1 MNMIYKMKNIVDF
14 AFLDSGTGGIPYMLL
29 LKEKSPESRC
39 VYLGDTVHFPY
50 GEKSFEEI
58 VACSSKAI
66 SRIIELW
73 NPRCIVI
80 ACNTISVTAL
90 GELRKLYPHVP
101 IVGTVPAIKLAA
113 KVSLNK
119 KIGFLAT
126 NASVTNR
133 YSEKLIKDFASDCE
147 VYKRGDPDLIAFIEH
162 KLFTATQEE
171 KLNAVMGAVD
181 YFNGKGCDTI
191 ILGCTH
197 FTHMAR
203 EIEEAFASKSW
214 KKVFVV
220 DSRDGVS
227 NHALEVIK
235 TAPEKKEMPD
245 LPPDMTF
252 FVTSLNGS
260 SDQKEYETLCKKFNI
275 PFGGMV

>member
-1 MNMIYKMKNIVDF
+1 MKKSVDF

-29 LKEKSPESRC
+29 LKEKSPERRC

-58 VACSSKAI
+58 VSCSSHAI
-66 SRIIELW
+66 SQIIDRW
-73 NPRCIVI
+73 NPRAVII

-90 GELRKLYPHVP
+90 DELRKLYPGLP
-101 IVGTVPAIKLAA
+101 IIGTVPAIKLAA

-126 NASVTNR
+126 NASVNHP
-133 YSEKLIKDFASDCE
+133 YSQKLIDNFASDCQ
-147 VYKRGDPDLIAFIEH
+147 VLKRGDPDLIDFIEH
-162 KLFTATQEE
+162 RLFTATREE
-171 KLNAVMGAVD
+171 KMAAVMPAVD
-181 YFNGKGCDTI
+181 YFNSCGCDTI

-203 EIEEAFASKSW
+203 EIDEAFASKSW
-214 KKVFVV
+214 RKVFVV

-227 NHALEVIK
+227 NHALDVIK
-235 TAPEKKEMPD
+235 TAPEKPD
-245 LPPDMTF
+245 SENLPEDMTF
-252 FVTSLNGS
+252 FVTSLNG
-260 SDQKEYETLCKKFNI
+260 DDEKKEYEILCDKFHI
-275 PFGGMV
+275 PFGGCIC

>member
-1 MNMIYKMKNIVDF
+1 MKKSVDF

-29 LKEKSPESRC
+29 LKEKSPERRC

-58 VACSSKAI
+58 VSCSSHAI
-66 SRIIELW
+66 SQIIDRW
-73 NPRCIVI
+73 NPRAVII

-90 GELRKLYPHVP
+90 DELRKLYPGLP
-101 IVGTVPAIKLAA
+101 IIGTVPAIKLAA

-126 NASVTNR
+126 NASVNHP
-133 YSEKLIKDFASDCE
+133 YSQKLIDNFASDCQ
-147 VYKRGDPDLIAFIEH
+147 VLKRGDPDLIDFIEH
-162 KLFTATQEE
+162 RLFTATREE
-171 KLNAVMGAVD
+171 KMAAVMPAVD
-181 YFNGKGCDTI
+181 YFNSCGCDTI

-203 EIEEAFASKSW
+203 EIDEAFASKSW
-214 KKVFVV
+214 RKVFVV

-235 TAPEKKEMPD
+235 TAPEKPD
-245 LPPDMTF
+245 SENLPEDMTF
-252 FVTSLNGS
+252 FVTSLNG
-260 SDQKEYETLCKKFNI
+260 DDEKKEYEILCEKFHI
-275 PFGGMV
+275 PFGGCIC

>member
-1 MNMIYKMKNIVDF
+1 MKKSVDF

-29 LKEKSPESRC
+29 LKEKSPERRC

-58 VACSSKAI
+58 VSCSSHAI
-66 SRIIELW
+66 SQIIDRW
-73 NPRCIVI
+73 NPRAVII

-90 GELRKLYPHVP
+90 DELRKLYPGLP
-101 IVGTVPAIKLAA
+101 IIGTVPAIKLAA

-126 NASVTNR
+126 NASVNHP
-133 YSEKLIKDFASDCE
+133 YSQKLIDDFASDCQ
-147 VYKRGDPDLIAFIEH
+147 VFKRGDPDLIDFIEH
-162 KLFTATQEE
+162 RLFTATREE
-171 KLNAVMGAVD
+171 KMAAVMPAVD
-181 YFNGKGCDTI
+181 YFNSCGCDTI

-203 EIEEAFASKSW
+203 EIDEAFASKSW
-214 KKVFVV
+214 RKVFVV

-227 NHALEVIK
+227 NHALDVIK
-235 TAPEKKEMPD
+235 TAPEKPD
-245 LPPDMTF
+245 SENLPEDMTF
-252 FVTSLNGS
+252 FVTSLNG
-260 SDQKEYETLCKKFNI
+260 DDEKKEYETLCSKFHI
-275 PFGGMV
+275 PFGGCIC